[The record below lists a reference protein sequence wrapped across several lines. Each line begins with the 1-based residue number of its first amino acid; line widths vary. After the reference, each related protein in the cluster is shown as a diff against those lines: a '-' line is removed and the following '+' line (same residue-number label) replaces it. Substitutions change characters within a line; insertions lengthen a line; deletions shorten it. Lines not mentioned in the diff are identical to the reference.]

1 MGENYFSL
9 KTSSDVYQPLKNC
22 YNVGILNA
30 NGPTAG
36 FVGARAKSALAGS
49 MVFAVQNVRAGSI
62 IYMVDNPVYRAFWY
76 NGKFLMCNALF
87 MPMK

>member
-1 MGENYFSL
+1 
-9 KTSSDVYQPLKNC
+9 
-22 YNVGILNA
+22 
-30 NGPTAG
+30 
-36 FVGARAKSALAGS
+36 
-49 MVFAVQNVRAGSI
+49 VFAVQNARAGSI